1 MASVLPARMTR
12 ELCRRQAGT
21 VRRSEYL
28 SSSDVDN
35 DKDHPRWKREKVNY
49 QTRLG
54 VRPLTFAAGEKS
66 NQTGVLGQAL
76 LSPDFG
82 ARWCNGA
89 LSNSPHLLRTLRSVD
104 CGRVSS
110 GGEDLLVWE
119 GVLPCVCEAA
129 ACLWASLP
137 SLFSRPGTPWDS
149 CPERGG
155 PTGHDEGDPPARRK
169 SPHFILLHRGP
180 GSGCW
185 GTGAAGLGVSWGSGR
200 AGRAGTAGRA
210 GSEQVHN
217 QAS

>member
-1 MASVLPARMTR
+1 M
-12 ELCRRQAGT
+12 
-21 VRRSEYL
+21 
-28 SSSDVDN
+28 
-35 DKDHPRWKREKVNY
+35 
-49 QTRLG
+49 
-54 VRPLTFAAGEKS
+54 
-66 NQTGVLGQAL
+66 

-82 ARWCNGA
+82 ARWRNGA

-110 GGEDLLVWE
+110 GGEDLLIWE

-129 ACLWASLP
+129 ACLCASLP
-137 SLFSRPGTPWDS
+137 SLFSRPGTHWDS

-185 GTGAAGLGVSWGSGR
+185 GSGAGRQEGQGGQGVSKYIIRPAKPHPATSNCLPQMVLPANQFAITWFPKSYPPACLSGPCCLLSFAVCCHR
-200 AGRAGTAGRA
+200 ACPAAILARLVRHIESVASPRAV
-210 GSEQVHN
+210 SP
-217 QAS
+217 QAHPVPPDTS